1 MKIKIDL
8 SRQGN
13 FIFAILMIHFLFF
26 GVICNIYLKSIGED
40 IIFINKIL
48 FNPVSFFSLII
59 LIGIIFFMVFRE
71 NFYEYGIRNSI
82 WLTPIIIGESWIW
95 SWFINGFNIA
105 IIGVFFINL
114 DGYLTI
120 LSLLSINV
128 LTAILAGYTK
138 LKYQEYL
145 KRIKKLDIEKNRLKE
160 N

>member
-26 GVICNIYLKSIGED
+26 GIICNIYLKSIGAG
-40 IIFINKIL
+40 IIYINKIL
-48 FNPVSFFSLII
+48 FNPTSFFSLIA
-59 LIGIIFFMVFRE
+59 LIGIVFFMVFRE

-82 WLTPIIIGESWIW
+82 WLIPIIIGESWIW
-95 SWFINGFNIA
+95 SWFINGFDIA
-105 IIGVFFINL
+105 IIGLFFINL

-120 LSLLSINV
+120 LSLLGINL
-128 LTAILAGYTK
+128 LTAILAGFAK

-145 KRIKKLDIEKNRLKE
+145 KKVKKVDI
-160 N
+160 

>member
-13 FIFAILMIHFLFF
+13 FIFAILMIHFVFF
-26 GVICNIYLKSIGED
+26 GYICNVYLKSIGGD
-40 IIFINKIL
+40 IIFIHKIL
-48 FNPVSFFSLII
+48 FNPASFLALII
-59 LIGIIFFMVFRE
+59 LIGIVFLMGFRE

-82 WLTPIIIGESWIW
+82 WLIPIIIGESWIW

-120 LSLLSINV
+120 LSLLGINL
-128 LTAILAGYTK
+128 LTAILAGFTK
-138 LKYQEYL
+138 QKYQEYL
-145 KRIKKLDIEKNRLKE
+145 KRAKKIDIQKT
-160 N
+160 